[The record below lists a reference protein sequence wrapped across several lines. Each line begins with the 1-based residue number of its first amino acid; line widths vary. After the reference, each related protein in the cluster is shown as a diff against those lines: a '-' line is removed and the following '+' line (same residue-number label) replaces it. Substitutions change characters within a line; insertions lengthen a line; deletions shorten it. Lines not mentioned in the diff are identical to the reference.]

1 MKHSWALAI
10 VLLGISAWSAV
21 AGDSIYGRI
30 TAVRSGQIVVL
41 NYGQGE
47 YVVRL
52 VGIDVPT
59 GTQARSQDARA
70 LVSKL
75 LLGKNGRLQFERR
88 APNGEMIGRMY
99 TDDPATGIQDVGLEL
114 LRAGLARRQ
123 ANYNDKTGAMAAA
136 EKEAQTAR
144 RGIWAQPIR

>member
-1 MKHSWALAI
+1 MKHPWALAI

-59 GTQARSQDARA
+59 GTQARAQDARA
-70 LVSKL
+70 FVSKL
-75 LLGKNGRLQFERR
+75 LLAKNGRLQFERR

-99 TDDPATGIQDVGLEL
+99 TDDPAIGIQDVGLEL

-123 ANYNDKTGAMAAA
+123 ANYNDKTGTMAAA

-144 RGIWAQPIR
+144 RGLWAAPLR

>member
-1 MKHSWALAI
+1 MKHPWALAI

-59 GTQARSQDARA
+59 GTQARAQDARA

-75 LLGKNGRLQFERR
+75 LLAKNGRLQFERR

-99 TDDPATGIQDVGLEL
+99 TDDPAIGIQDVGLG
-114 LRAGLARRQ
+114 AGLARRQ
-123 ANYNDKTGAMAAA
+123 PNYNDKTGTMAAA

-144 RGIWAQPIR
+144 RGLWAAPIR